1 MLSRSIATAARMV
14 PATRALRPRSH
25 PLVMLPS
32 MMQTVR
38 TYADSVIKV
47 PQMAESISEG
57 TLKQFSKSIGD
68 YVEQDEEIATIETDK
83 IDVAVNATES
93 GTIKEFLV
101 AEEDT
106 VTVGQDLVRIE
117 LGGAPSGDKTEAP
130 KEESKEQLQTPES
143 ESKSESKPEP
153 KQESA
158 PQPSKESAPAPSKP
172 EPPRQAEKKDSKPQS
187 TASSGPSMGN
197 REERRVKMNRMRLR
211 IAERL
216 KQSQNTAASLT
227 TFNEV
232 DMSNIMEF
240 RKLYKEDVLKK
251 TGVKLGFMS
260 AFSRACVLAMRDL
273 PAVNASIEGPNG
285 GDTIVYRDYVD
296 ISVAV
301 ATEKGLVTPVVRNV
315 ESMDMIGI
323 EQSIA
328 DMGKKARDN
337 KLTIEDMAGGTFT
350 ISNGGVFGSLMGTPI
365 INLPQSAVLGLHAI
379 KERPVAVNGKIE
391 IRPMMYLALTYD
403 HRLLD
408 GREAVQFL
416 VKVKEYIEDPRRML
430 LLVCRCMS
438 CHAGIKS
445 NEIMSVPVSALFVID
460 IQKDLASDD
469 KTEIPHAERIR
480 DAGEQI
486 LKVARGIAAD
496 PKPII
501 VFVQH
506 EESPESGPLVKGSK
520 PWELV
525 FENDPNNTREL
536 LVSKN
541 QRDTF
546 KSNPDLAGLLRSKG
560 IQHIVAFGIQS
571 ECCVLETCKGALK
584 AGFRV
589 TLLQGAHSTYDT
601 KNKEAVQIEEDIES
615 QLMALGASVTPWQT
629 AIGQWANTGVLG

>member
-1 MLSRSIATAARMV
+1 MLSRSIATASRMV
-14 PATRALRPRSH
+14 PARVLRPRAH
-25 PLVMLPS
+25 PLVMLPA

-68 YVEQDEEIATIETDK
+68 YVAQDEEIATIETDK
-83 IDVAVNATES
+83 IDVAVNATEA

-117 LGGAPSGDKTEAP
+117 LGGEPSGDKKEAP
-130 KEESKEQLQTPES
+130 KEEPKKS
-143 ESKSESKPEP
+143 ESESKPEP

-158 PQPSKESAPAPSKP
+158 PEPKKEPAAASSKP
-172 EPPRQAEKKDSKPQS
+172 EAPRQPEKKESKS
-187 TASSGPSMGN
+187 ESSASSGSSMGN

-416 VKVKEYIEDPRRML
+416 VKVKGYIEDPRRML
-430 LLVCRCMS
+430 L
-438 CHAGIKS
+438 
-445 NEIMSVPVSALFVID
+445 
-460 IQKDLASDD
+460 
-469 KTEIPHAERIR
+469 
-480 DAGEQI
+480 
-486 LKVARGIAAD
+486 
-496 PKPII
+496 
-501 VFVQH
+501 
-506 EESPESGPLVKGSK
+506 
-520 PWELV
+520 
-525 FENDPNNTREL
+525 
-536 LVSKN
+536 
-541 QRDTF
+541 
-546 KSNPDLAGLLRSKG
+546 
-560 IQHIVAFGIQS
+560 
-571 ECCVLETCKGALK
+571 
-584 AGFRV
+584 
-589 TLLQGAHSTYDT
+589 
-601 KNKEAVQIEEDIES
+601 
-615 QLMALGASVTPWQT
+615 
-629 AIGQWANTGVLG
+629 